1 MALALALSTLADA
14 TLLFHHPSAAPL
26 ARRVVDA
33 DPSAVRLGG
42 CSWQAFEDGFPNL
55 TIDAADVEA
64 IENGAECAFLACL
77 DTPAAV
83 FGNMALIYALAQ
95 LGARHFRVLVPF
107 FATGTMERVDAVGQ
121 VATAAAMARILSATP
136 HCGSGPSTVVVYDVH
151 ALQEQFYFSDN
162 VHVQLKS
169 AVPLLH
175 EKLAE
180 LAARPGGPA
189 PVVVYPDD
197 GSAKRFAPRLAEYE
211 SVRCS
216 KVRDGDARV
225 VAVKE
230 GEAAGRH
237 CVIVDDLART
247 GGTLIECAR
256 ALKAAGAAA
265 VSAFVVHAVFPDE
278 SWRQFCDE
286 EGLFEHV
293 WVTDTVGPVAEELLP
308 PFEVLSIAPL
318 LSKLLRGA
326 DPAT

>member
-1 MALALALSTLADA
+1 MALALAISTLADA

-55 TIDAADVEA
+55 TIDAADVDA

-216 KVRDGDARV
+216 RCATATRASSQSRKARRR
-225 VAVKE
+225 
-230 GEAAGRH
+230 AATASSSTISRGRA
-237 CVIVDDLART
+237 AR
-247 GGTLIECAR
+247 
-256 ALKAAGAAA
+256 
-265 VSAFVVHAVFPDE
+265 
-278 SWRQFCDE
+278 
-286 EGLFEHV
+286 
-293 WVTDTVGPVAEELLP
+293 
-308 PFEVLSIAPL
+308 
-318 LSKLLRGA
+318 
-326 DPAT
+326 